1 MLDDPYPL
9 DIINTIYVA
18 ISAIRLANIYIIS
31 ISSEFLKK
39 YIISSKIDA
48 VADLEQKISALFAA
62 LNIPYI

>member
-1 MLDDPYPL
+1 M
-9 DIINTIYVA
+9 IHIRCVA

-48 VADLEQKISALFAA
+48 VADLEQKISGLFAA

>member
-1 MLDDPYPL
+1 L